1 MYHQF
6 SSAFINA
13 MGSPTEM
20 AVIIFAVILL
30 FGAKSLPGT
39 LRTLGKWMEQLR
51 QISRDVQ
58 REIIDAERPLEDARK
73 AWENE
78 IKDLTV
84 SADTRRPHRLEAPK
98 TDSGDAATAPPE
110 TSEGEIDP
118 APQKEVPHDG

>member
-6 SSAFINA
+6 SPAFINA
-13 MGSPTEM
+13 MGSPGEM
-20 AVIIFAVILL
+20 AVIVFAVILL

-58 REIIDAERPLEDARK
+58 REIIDAEKPFEDARK

-84 SADTRRPHRLEAPK
+84 SSDTRRPRRLEAP
-98 TDSGDAATAPPE
+98 AAGEPGPEQKASAPAEPE
-110 TSEGEIDP
+110 TD
-118 APQKEVPHDG
+118 PQKEASRDG